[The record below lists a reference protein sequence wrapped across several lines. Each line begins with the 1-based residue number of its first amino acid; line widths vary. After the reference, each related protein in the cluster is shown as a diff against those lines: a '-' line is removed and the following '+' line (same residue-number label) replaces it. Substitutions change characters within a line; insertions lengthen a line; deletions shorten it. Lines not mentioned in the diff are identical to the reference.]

1 MWRDFKQTH
10 RQNNLFLKTKY
21 IEHIRSNSKK
31 LNKFKNIQS
40 DPLCDLTNYNKM
52 IQFEITNNS
61 IKHIKCNSLSD
72 LTEHNK
78 MEKIQR
84 ESSQDIEFIVKSSQ
98 KTKEHDIIESLKNA
112 LLYDEWVKNGS
123 KFGMTWCPPDKYSTF
138 VTYKNAYGENIDVNF
153 VGNYDERNN
162 VICTPVLYYVG
173 KSEKNTFVRQN
184 EFLIV
189 DNDKVIMTAGLLTC
203 SALIMYFGNKKFLA
217 HFDASSNINISYNAI
232 INSLEDQNLTTASI
246 KNVKIYHG
254 LMMHEYSLNKAI
266 MLCTKLDINCDSI
279 QISDATLF
287 DEIHA

>member
-21 IEHIRSNSKK
+21 IKHIRSNSKK

-40 DPLCDLTNYNKM
+40 DPLCDLINHNKM

-61 IKHIKCNSLSD
+61 IKHIKCNSLCD

-78 MEKIQR
+78 MEKFQ
-84 ESSQDIEFIVKSSQ
+84 IESSQ

-112 LLYDEWVKNGS
+112 FLYDEWVKHGS
-123 KFGMTWCPPDKYSTF
+123 KFGMIWCPPNKYSTF
-138 VTYKNAYGENIDVNF
+138 VTYKNAYGENVDVNF
-153 VGNYDERNN
+153 VGKYDKRND
-162 VICTPVLYYVG
+162 VTCIPVLYYVK
-173 KSEKNTFVRQN
+173 KSEKNTFVKQN

-266 MLCTKLDINCDSI
+266 MLCTKLDINCDYI